1 MGILNRVVN
10 IVILVLALASAAFS
24 FLLFQKREVFV
35 NGWNKLT
42 STINSTASELDK
54 GSGTKAAAKLTAET
68 LDHTKYEELDKL
80 LPELKKQAT
89 AVTAQRNTLA
99 GALKEVTTTLE
110 IDTPVEAADLQSIAN
125 YSAKKDEVLGS
136 VAKIQQRD
144 TGLIKDIKTVGT
156 KIGVSLDEA
165 KLKGTD
171 AYKAETG
178 KLTAQVDRVKTR
190 VDKYSEN
197 LKQVAQVVGATPPP
211 VTEEY
216 PAALKDIS
224 TKVTTLKNDY
234 VQTVKEKENLKTEV
248 AKLQTS
254 VDKLGQESNEDKNT
268 IKVQKTEISKL
279 QGEIRKL
286 AGTPDDSDP
295 LNIATEGDPK
305 NLRLLKGKVV
315 EVSKK
320 WDFVVIDLGAK
331 NEVEQIVG
339 QKKLPLKVFLPNNED
354 MLVARELNGDKSEFV
369 GRIKLVKVYDTCSIA
384 NVLPSPM
391 GTNSIKPGDTVFF
404 SDETIDKI
412 INGMKKKVVVPDAAV
427 SSEPAADVA
436 KAKPEGDG
444 KAEKKNNE

>member
-1 MGILNRVVN
+1 MLNRVVN
-10 IVILVLALASAAFS
+10 IVILVLALASAGLS

-35 NGWNKLT
+35 DGWNKLT

-54 GSGTKAAAKLTAET
+54 ESGTKSAAKLTAAT
-68 LDHTKYEELDKL
+68 LDHTKYEDLDKL
-80 LPELKKQAT
+80 LPELKKQAS

-99 GALKEVTTTLE
+99 GALKEVATTLE
-110 IDTPVEAADLQSIAN
+110 IDIPVEASDLQNVAG

-136 VAKIQQRD
+136 VTKIQQRD
-144 TGLIKDIKTVGT
+144 MGLIKDLRTVGS
-156 KIGVSLDEA
+156 KVGVSLNEKA
-165 KLKGTD
+165 LKGPD
-171 AYKAETG
+171 AYQAETS
-178 KLTAQVDRVKTR
+178 KLNAQVDRVKTR
-190 VDKYSEN
+190 IDKYSEN

-211 VTEEY
+211 ASEEY

-224 TKVTTLKNDY
+224 TKVTTLKKDY
-234 VQTVKEKENLKTEV
+234 TQTLKEKENLKTEV

-254 VDKLGQESNEDKNT
+254 VDKLGQESNDDKST
-268 IKVQKTEISKL
+268 IKTQKTEISKL

-286 AGTPDDSDP
+286 AGTSDEGE
-295 LNIATEGDPK
+295 LTIATEGDPK

-320 WDFVVIDLGAK
+320 WDFVVIDLGVK
-331 NEVEQIVG
+331 NDVEQIVG

-391 GTNSIKPGDTVFF
+391 GTNSIKPGDIVFF
-404 SDETIDKI
+404 GDDTIDKI
-412 INGMKKKVVVPDAAV
+412 INASKKKAVATDA
-427 SSEPAADVA
+427 PAPA
-436 KAKPEGDG
+436 EG
-444 KAEKKNNE
+444 KATEKKEEKNNE

>member
-35 NGWNKLT
+35 DGWNKLT

-54 GSGTKAAAKLTAET
+54 GSGTKSAAKLTAAT

-80 LPELKKQAT
+80 LPELKKQASEV
-89 AVTAQRNTLA
+89 AAQRNTLA
-99 GALKEVTTTLE
+99 GALKEVATTLE
-110 IDTPVEAADLQSIAN
+110 IDTPVETTDLQNIAS

-136 VAKIQQRD
+136 VAKIQERD
-144 TGLIKDIKTVGT
+144 NGLIKDIRTVGT
-156 KIGVSLDEA
+156 KVGVSLDEKA
-165 KLKGTD
+165 LKGPD
-171 AYKAETG
+171 AYKAETS
-178 KLTAQVDRVKTR
+178 KLNAQVDRVKTR

-211 VTEEY
+211 ASEEY

-224 TKVTTLKNDY
+224 TKVTTLKSDY
-234 VQTVKEKENLKTEV
+234 TQAVKEKENLKTEV

-254 VDKLGQESNEDKNT
+254 VDKLGQESNEDKNIIT
-268 IKVQKTEISKL
+268 TQKKEIGKL

-286 AGTPDDSDP
+286 AGTTDDSDP

-305 NLRLLKGKVV
+305 NLRLLKGKIV

-320 WDFVVIDLGAK
+320 WDFVVIDLGAR
-331 NEVEQIVG
+331 NDVEQTVG

-369 GRIKLVKVYDTCSIA
+369 GRIRLVKVYDTCSIA

-391 GTNSIKPGDTVFF
+391 GTNSIKPGDIVFF
-404 SDETIDKI
+404 SDDTIDKI
-412 INGMKKKVVVPDAAV
+412 INSSKKKTAATDAAAT
-427 SSEPAADVA
+427 PAEE
-436 KAKPEGDG
+436 KAV
-444 KAEKKNNE
+444 EKKEEKNNE